1 MKAVQDMIL
10 REIAGEAILIPV
22 GKTALDMHGMI
33 SLSESGL
40 MLWKKLKE
48 ECSMEELIGA
58 VLEEYE
64 VDRETASADVREF
77 LEKLKEL
84 NLLEGA

>member
-40 MLWKKLKE
+40 MLWKKLQE
-48 ECSMEELIGA
+48 ERSMEELIGA

-64 VDRETASADVREF
+64 VDRETASADVRAF

>member
-48 ECSMEELIGA
+48 ERSMEELIGA

-64 VDRETASADVREF
+64 VDRETASADVRAF